1 MNKVQARNC
10 KPLIITKPIQ
20 AILEATIVTYAVDSL
35 IMKRLRTW
43 NFKSCY
49 LDGTIPGSDSIIEK
63 RINCKLCQ

>member
-20 AILEATIVTYAVDSL
+20 AILEATILTYAVDSL

-43 NFKSCY
+43 GYKDIF
-49 LDGTIPGSDSIIEK
+49 LDGTIPGADSRVEK
-63 RINCKLCQ
+63 RPNCKLCQ